1 MHSFSFLWGPW
12 AHLVHLLS
20 CERLPF
26 TLGYLA
32 TAIGTLYCALS
43 VSYNCHCCPCSYVNI
58 PIYCFLQLHNT
69 ILTILLAA
77 VQIMALVWFL
87 VSYIPGGASG
97 LKLMAKLFSR
107 LFTSTMS
114 SAMNAYLGRF
124 SARAITYAAC
134 MAVNLV
140 EGVGDEVLAGGGVFI
155 VFTLL
160 AVVCLFSHHIGPRSV
175 SLVHGK
181 CIITL
186 QEACTPTTRR

>member
-1 MHSFSFLWGPW
+1 
-12 AHLVHLLS
+12 
-20 CERLPF
+20 
-26 TLGYLA
+26 
-32 TAIGTLYCALS
+32 
-43 VSYNCHCCPCSYVNI
+43 
-58 PIYCFLQLHNT
+58 
-69 ILTILLAA
+69 
-77 VQIMALVWFL
+77 
-87 VSYIPGGASG
+87 
-97 LKLMAKLFSR
+97 
-107 LFTSTMS
+107 MS

-160 AVVCLFSHHIGPRSV
+160 AVVCLFSHHIGPRSIYAV

-181 CIITL
+181 CMITL